1 VLEKERE
8 ELQKLRDNEKNAND
22 AYYQDVNN
30 EEEEKEWLKDL
41 KQSDNEMIPRKSY
54 NSQIKERVNQL
65 ESGENNNQKEGKS
78 IIIRE

>member
-1 VLEKERE
+1 
-8 ELQKLRDNEKNAND
+8 
-22 AYYQDVNN
+22 
-30 EEEEKEWLKDL
+30 LKDL